1 MDQVR
6 RVLSDQETLPALRS
20 VTNDARDA
28 VRRTT
33 VIIEDTQKMIRIVER
48 IRAVLIG
55 YAHPDGSP
63 SGWTCVVPAVGGP
76 RDWLEL

>member
-6 RVLSDQETLPALRS
+6 RVLSDQETLAALRS
-20 VTNDARDA
+20 VTIDARDA

-33 VIIEDTQKMIRIVER
+33 VIVEDTQKMIRIAER

-55 YAHPDGSP
+55 YAHPGGSP
-63 SGWTCVVPAVGGP
+63 RGWTWVVPAVGGP